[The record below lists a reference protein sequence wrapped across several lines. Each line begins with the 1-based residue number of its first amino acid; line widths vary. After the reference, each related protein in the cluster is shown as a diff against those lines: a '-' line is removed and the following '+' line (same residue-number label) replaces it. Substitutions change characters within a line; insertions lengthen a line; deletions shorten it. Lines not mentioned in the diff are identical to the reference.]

1 LSGLRVENL
10 SVRYGRVAAVRDVSF
25 SCEFGEMVAILG
37 PNGAGKSST
46 LVAIAGGLASST
58 VTGSVSL
65 GDRPLAGLV
74 PEALVRAGIALVPER
89 RRIFGTLTVEE
100 NLRVGGTV
108 RGRDREVVADVE
120 AMMQRFPILG
130 ERRTQR
136 GGLLSGGEQQQL
148 AIARALMSR
157 PRMLLLDEP
166 SLGLAPLIVN
176 SVFEILDG
184 LRNEGIGIVLVE
196 QSARRAINMA
206 DRSFLMRGGELVAA
220 GDETVQSELTAA
232 LLGDSVKRAKA

>member
-1 LSGLRVENL
+1 
-10 SVRYGRVAAVRDVSF
+10 
-25 SCEFGEMVAILG
+25 MVAILG

-46 LVAIAGGLASST
+46 LVAIAGGLAPST